1 MAAKEHKGTVMRPK
15 KYQLV
20 ESVRK
25 DAEAVDALYENIK
38 ISKIDSELL
47 FEAADKYLGAA
58 IGALNAGKN
67 PLETI
72 PGSEEVLAGLIL
84 MAKDV
89 NREAMNITPKKFDI
103 VSQYTSDKES
113 VKKFVA
119 QKARDHGPSII
130 ANIKAH
136 VADPDRRDVLKRL
149 LVRVQG
155 VYSKTK
161 QKARKSQEFA
171 NVVNA

>member
-1 MAAKEHKGTVMRPK
+1 MAAKEYKGTVMKLIQSIR
-15 KYQLV
+15 
-20 ESVRK
+20 E
-25 DAEAVDALYENIK
+25 DAQHVDALYENIK
-38 ISKIDSELL
+38 TTKLDPELI
-47 FEAADKYLGAA
+47 FEAADRYIGGA

-67 PLETI
+67 PLETM
-72 PGSEEVLAGLIL
+72 PGSEEILAGLIL

-89 NREAMNITPKKFDI
+89 NRDAMNITPKKFDL
-103 VSQYTSDKES
+103 VSQFTNDKES

-119 QKARDHGPSII
+119 QQAKNHGPSVI

-149 LVRVQG
+149 LVRVQN

-161 QKARKSQEFA
+161 QKTRKSQEFA

>member
-1 MAAKEHKGTVMRPK
+1 MRPNK
-15 KYQLV
+15 FQLT

-25 DAEAVDALYENIK
+25 DAQAIDALYENIK
-38 ISKIDSELL
+38 ISKIDAELL
-47 FEAADKYLGAA
+47 FEAADKYLGNA
-58 IGALNAGKN
+58 IAALNADRD
-67 PLETI
+67 PTETI
-72 PGSEEVLAGLIL
+72 PGSAEVLAGLIL

-89 NREAMNITPKKFDI
+89 NREAMNITPKKFDL

-136 VADPDRRDVLKRL
+136 VADPDRRNVLKRL
-149 LVRVQG
+149 LVRVQR

-161 QKARKSQEFA
+161 QRARKSQDFA
-171 NVVNA
+171 KVINA